1 MDRLTYTAMAL
12 ALCSGFLAFA
22 PARAATDEGL
32 AEIQRDWEQIRY
44 QSPAAERV
52 KRYEVLA
59 AKAHRLTE
67 TRPGRSEPLIWEGI
81 VVSSLAGEK
90 GGLGALGLAKQAKAL
105 FENAIRIDGSA
116 LEGSAYNSLGVLY
129 HKVPGW
135 PLGFGDKTKANELL
149 LKALAV
155 NPDGIDPNYFY
166 AEYLVETG
174 RPGEALS
181 YLDRALL
188 AAARPGR
195 QIADA
200 GRKEEARAL
209 LDQARKAA
217 P

>member
-22 PARAATDEGL
+22 PARAATDDGL

-44 QSPAAERV
+44 QTPAGERA
-52 KRYEVLA
+52 KRYEALA
-59 AKAHRLTE
+59 VKAHHLTE
-67 TRPGRSEPLIWEGI
+67 NRPGRSEPLIWEGI

-105 FENAIRIDGSA
+105 FEDAIRIDANA
-116 LEGSAYNSLGVLY
+116 LEGSAYNSLGVLFY
-129 HKVPGW
+129 KVPGW
-135 PLGFGDKTKANELL
+135 PIGFGDKAKARELL
-149 LKALAV
+149 LKGLAI
-155 NPDGIDPNYFY
+155 NPGGIDPNYFY

-174 RPGEALS
+174 RAGEALP

-188 AAARPGR
+188 APPRPGR
-195 QIADA
+195 QVADA
-200 GRKEEARAL
+200 GRKEEVRAL
-209 LDQARKAA
+209 LEQARKRT